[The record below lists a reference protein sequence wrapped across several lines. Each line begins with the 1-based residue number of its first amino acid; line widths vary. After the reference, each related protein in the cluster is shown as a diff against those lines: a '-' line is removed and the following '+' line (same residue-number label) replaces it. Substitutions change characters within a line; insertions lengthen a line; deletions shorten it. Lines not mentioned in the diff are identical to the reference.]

1 MVLEFRSRWKPFPF
15 DGYSVSFITFSDMH
29 YGIFVDVK
37 GRAAFGVL
45 SGMER
50 KKREIILIGLDL
62 RIQFKNYF
70 IN

>member
-1 MVLEFRSRWKPFPF
+1 
-15 DGYSVSFITFSDMH
+15 MH
-29 YGIFVDVK
+29 SGIFVDVK